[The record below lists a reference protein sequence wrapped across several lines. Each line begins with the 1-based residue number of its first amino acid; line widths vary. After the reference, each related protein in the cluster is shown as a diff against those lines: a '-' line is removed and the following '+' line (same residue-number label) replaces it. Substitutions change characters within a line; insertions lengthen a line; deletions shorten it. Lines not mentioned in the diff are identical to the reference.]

1 VDNAVLILYSI
12 LYISIVLV
20 MQEYMNHEFSLPAL
34 VVGWMAGSLISL
46 KIKDRT
52 EENNN
57 GES

>member
-1 VDNAVLILYSI
+1 
-12 LYISIVLV
+12 
-20 MQEYMNHEFSLPAL
+20 MNHEFSLPAL